1 MSNEYPEV
9 WAVWGPGEDL
19 PQLHV
24 SRADAIDH
32 ADTLARMHI
41 GQTIHVF
48 KLTSVGTISYPNTP
62 TKTGEAN

>member
-1 MSNEYPEV
+1 M
-9 WAVWGPGEDL
+9 

-24 SRADAIDH
+24 SRADAVEH
-32 ADTLARMHI
+32 ADTLARMHV

-62 TKTGEAN
+62 TKTGEVT